1 MTQWHTSYKCPK
13 CGSDFFSIQE
23 RVIVIY
29 NYEAE
34 EGVIEFDCLEDQA
47 LKVLSTSCVCH
58 ECGHTWHPRKE
69 VFGKRI
75 DLR

>member
-1 MTQWHTSYKCPK
+1 M
-13 CGSDFFSIQE
+13 
-23 RVIVIY
+23 IY